1 MSASE
6 HPDSQQEQITRA
18 VREASSGWA
27 EAMRAHKMAPPD
39 AGFAAR
45 LRDLA
50 EAARQEQ
57 IAWEHAH
64 EAGLLWRPI
73 PGAETAQPPH
83 ELRPGTGRR
92 GPPELWERF
101 DEAVAGLNHV
111 ISGSSSAAVA
121 AAFAEMAEAATAL
134 AGAVAQEDEADANAD
149 GSRARG
155 AA

>member
-1 MSASE
+1 MSVSE
-6 HPDSQQEQITRA
+6 NPDTQQEEITRA

-39 AGFAAR
+39 AGFAGR
-45 LRDLA
+45 LSGLA
-50 EAARQEQ
+50 EAAQREQ
-57 IAWEHAH
+57 TAWEHAH
-64 EAGLLWRPI
+64 QAGLFWRPI

-101 DEAVAGLNHV
+101 DEAVATLNLV
-111 ISGSSSAAVA
+111 IAGSSAAAVA
-121 AAFAEMAEAATAL
+121 AAFGEMAEAAKAL
-134 AGAVAQEDEADANAD
+134 ADAVAQKDESDADA
-149 GSRARG
+149 GGTRARG